1 MILPANLLAATG
13 GFRRPLRNTY
23 VQLGDSKLAYSFS
36 GGGSNILAKNF
47 GITHWGQRYT
57 HSRWRSPKEANFGV
71 AGDTTSQVLQRI
83 DAAIAYPADVYV
95 VLAGS
100 NDRRNGTK
108 LEDSQMQLT
117 RIIRQL
123 RNANKIVIVVAE
135 TPKALSGN
143 FGQTQAQ
150 ALDNYKYRMWIKT
163 VVALWE
169 GVMVVDPWQEM
180 VDPASPYYEPLPG
193 MVSDGAHQTCIGA
206 EIMGRYV
213 AMALNK
219 LSNFPGGL
227 TISNSMYNLD
237 QAITGSLT
245 QNPLMLGTGGTIQAG
260 ANAQAGSVL
269 ADGYTFGIEG
279 GPATGVATK
288 LYKEPSSRVGEFQVI
303 EITGVPT
310 ADNLRFHLY
319 NNVSSAYFA
328 NLAANDKCRQLA
340 WMESQGAGA
349 NQVSA
354 TMVMNGSY
362 ALADGDINDLTS
374 PYPSKRIF
382 GTLETPSYTHGTA
395 TSLTQRVTVGLIK
408 GATVNMKVKVGQ
420 MGVAKFV

>member
-1 MILPANLLAATG
+1 MILPPQMIAATG
-13 GFRRPLRNTY
+13 GIRRPLRNTY

-36 GGGSNILAKNF
+36 GGGNNVLAKNF

-83 DAAIAYPADVYV
+83 DAALAYPADVFV

-108 LEDSQMQLT
+108 LEDSKMQLA

-123 RNANKIVIVVAE
+123 RNANKLVIVVAE
-135 TPKALSGN
+135 TPKSLSGS
-143 FGQTQAQ
+143 FGQTMAQ
-150 ALDNYKYRMWIKT
+150 ALDNYAYRMWIKQT
-163 VVALWE
+163 VALWE
-169 GVMVVDPWQEM
+169 GVIVVDPWAEM
-180 VDPASPYYEPLPG
+180 VDPTSQYYEPLPG

-206 EIMGRYV
+206 EIMGRHV
-213 AMALNK
+213 AMALNR

-227 TISNSMYNLD
+227 PISNSMYNLD

-245 QNPLMLGTGGTIQAG
+245 PNPMMLGTGGTIQSG
-260 ANAQAGSVL
+260 TNPQAGSVL
-269 ADGYTFGIEG
+269 ADNYTFGVEG
-279 GPATGVATK
+279 GPATGISTK
-288 LYKEPSSRVGEFQVI
+288 LYKEASPRVGELQVI
-303 EITGVPT
+303 EITGTPT
-310 ADNLRFHLY
+310 ADNLRLHVY
-319 NNVSSAYFA
+319 NNATFSYLS
-328 NLAANDKCRQLA
+328 ANDKCRQLA
-340 WMESQGAGA
+340 WMESQGPGA

-374 PYPSKRIF
+374 PYPSKRIV
-382 GTLETPSYTHGTA
+382 GTLETPSYTHGSA
-395 TSLTQRVTVGLIK
+395 TSLTQRVTIGLIK
-408 GATVNMKVKVGQ
+408 GATVNMKVKIGQ
-420 MGVAKFV
+420 MGVSKFV